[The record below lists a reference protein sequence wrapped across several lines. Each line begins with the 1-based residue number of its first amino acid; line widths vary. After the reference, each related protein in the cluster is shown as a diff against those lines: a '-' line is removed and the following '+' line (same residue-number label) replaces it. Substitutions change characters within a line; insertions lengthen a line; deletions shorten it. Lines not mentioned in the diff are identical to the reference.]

1 MVLDERP
8 GGTVRTLQ
16 PKTPAVAVR
25 LVDIDWLRVL
35 AMLAIFV
42 YHSARLFDTMEP
54 WHVKSRERLEW
65 LTYPMA
71 AGSQFVMPLF
81 WVLSG
86 ISTYFALGAHPAGT
100 FVRRRLARLLV
111 PVVTVGWLVLSP
123 VQVYI
128 ESTTGQGYNAPPFR
142 GTFWQFLPHYV
153 TDGLYGF
160 GGYFVW
166 NALHLWYLVYLLLF
180 SLASVPVFL
189 WVRGP
194 GSAPTRRLTGFLSR
208 PAAVHLLALPAVLP
222 EVFLP
227 RSIPLLGWGEGGW
240 RTGSFWVLLLL
251 GYLIATDMRLRRT
264 LERQRWVSLAL
275 ATATL
280 VPLGLLAAGMG
291 SLAFGSPDFVWQ
303 MTLRTVNGWFCVA
316 AVLGFGTRHLTRPT
330 RLLAYAGPAVL
341 PFYIL
346 HQPVIV
352 VVGYVI
358 RDWRLPALAE
368 YALVMAVVLST
379 CLLAY
384 EYVIRRHPVMRV
396 LFGLPAHPPRPEIPA

>member
-1 MVLDERP
+1 MSTTRP
-8 GGTVRTLQ
+8 E
-16 PKTPAVAVR
+16 TPAVAVR
-25 LVDIDWLRVL
+25 LVDVDWLRVL
-35 AMLAIFV
+35 AMAAIFV
-42 YHSARLFDTMEP
+42 YHTGRLFDSMEP
-54 WHVKSRERLEW
+54 WHVKNGERLDW

-71 AGSQFVMPLF
+71 VGSQFVMPLF

-86 ISTYFALGAHPAGT
+86 ISTCFALGAHPAGE

-111 PVVTVGWLVLSP
+111 PVVTLGWFVLSP

-128 ESTTGQGYNAPPFR
+128 EATTGQRYNAPPFS

-180 SLASVPVFL
+180 SLVSLPLFL

-194 GSAPTRRLTGFLSR
+194 GSVATGRLTGFLGR
-208 PAAVHLLALPAVLP
+208 PVAVHLLALPAVLP

-227 RSIPLLGWGEGGW
+227 RSVPVLAWSEGGW
-240 RTGSFWVLLLL
+240 RSASFWVFLLL
-251 GYLIATDMRLRRT
+251 GYLVATDLRLRDA
-264 LERQRWVSLAL
+264 LERQRWISLAL
-275 ATATL
+275 AVVTL
-280 VPLGLLAAGMG
+280 VPLGFLAAGLM
-291 SLAFGSPDFVWQ
+291 SLPFGSWDFVWQ

-316 AVLGFGTRHLTRPT
+316 AVLGFGTRHLTQGN

-358 RDWRLPALAE
+358 RDWPLPALAA
-368 YALVMAVVLST
+368 YALALVVVSSL
-379 CLLAY
+379 CLAAY
-384 EYVIRRHPVMRV
+384 EYVIRRHAVLRV
-396 LFGLPAHPPRPEIPA
+396 LFGLPARERAVIGAT